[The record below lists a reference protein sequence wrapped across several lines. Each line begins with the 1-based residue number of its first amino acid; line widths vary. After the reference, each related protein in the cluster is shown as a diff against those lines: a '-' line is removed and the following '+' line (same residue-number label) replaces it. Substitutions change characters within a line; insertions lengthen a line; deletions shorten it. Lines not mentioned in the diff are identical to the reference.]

1 MNFLHGN
8 QKRIVL
14 IDFWD
19 IPKGDRM
26 HGGYW
31 LNQNQGQFLCRMT
44 NCGDFDGVIHQ
55 LYKNENSQTGA
66 LYSDNGCL
74 MVLPKGFKHAATCSN
89 EIVAFLNS

>member
-1 MNFLHGN
+1 MEL
-8 QKRIVL
+8 KACPDSIL
-14 IDFWD
+14 
-19 IPKGDRM
+19 
-26 HGGYW
+26 Y
-31 LNQNQGQFLCRMT
+31 QNQGQFLCHMT